1 MSPKLATSVKHP
13 MRSPSRRPR
22 EASRAMQ
29 ARELAVKGV
38 GREGPRKASR
48 DGARHAGSYKEA
60 YVRVA
65 GTSSMRAIPGAGW
78 VREQR
83 ALKSPLL
90 TRDTIPHG
98 VFIVDCDSS

>member
-48 DGARHAGSYKEA
+48 DSARHAGSYKEA

-65 GTSSMRAIPGAGW
+65 GNSSMRAIPGAGW
-78 VREQR
+78 VRAASAEKPS
-83 ALKSPLL
+83 AHTLYNSPWGMNGL
-90 TRDTIPHG
+90 
-98 VFIVDCDSS
+98 